1 MTSLELTYEVAKI
14 LDEKKG
20 IDIKAIKVQE
30 LTSIGDYFI
39 IASGS
44 SVPQV
49 KALAEEVEEKL
60 SRMGLEPK
68 RVEGSQTATWILL
81 AATAFTLAT
90 YDATLGAV
98 MQNVEEM
105 GGDIAAEELFDGNS
119 INELRVAVY
128 WVPSLL
134 ALLFRRHVNYN
145 STRMENLFVNL
156 SILCA
161 CVLTIG
167 LAEGANLYGRMA
179 GYFEVAIAISLPY
192 IIKKTFTKDSA
203 TFVSG
208 VASLLFL
215 GYFCYEFTSSKNFA
229 ADYQAISF
237 GGFLLELVGLK

>member
-81 AATAFTLAT
+81 DY
-90 YDATLGAV
+90 YDV
-98 MQNVEEM
+98 IIHIFQEETREFYSLERLWS
-105 GGDIAAEELFDGNS
+105 DAE
-119 INELRVAVY
+119 RVD
-128 WVPSLL
+128 
-134 ALLFRRHVNYN
+134 
-145 STRMENLFVNL
+145 L
-156 SILCA
+156 SKY
-161 CVLTIG
+161 LT
-167 LAEGANLYGRMA
+167 
-179 GYFEVAIAISLPY
+179 
-192 IIKKTFTKDSA
+192 D
-203 TFVSG
+203 
-208 VASLLFL
+208 
-215 GYFCYEFTSSKNFA
+215 
-229 ADYQAISF
+229 
-237 GGFLLELVGLK
+237 